1 MAKLKLK
8 ASERIF
14 KMFADKVIKQSIKN
28 LASQDHIDTGK
39 LANKLDYRL
48 RVFDSGALD
57 LQFLMPEYGEFQD
70 KGVKGS
76 VSGRKAYK
84 SPYRFTG
91 SNIKEG
97 VVEDWLKRK
106 GIQGRVKSEWKSANN
121 RGGQFIKRKSL
132 AYIIGRSIALYGLPA
147 TRFFS
152 NAFRSNFKQLPKDF
166 IKAYAKDFRDFL
178 KETTREILQ

>member
-84 SPYRFTG
+84 SPYRFKG

-106 GIQGRVKSEWKSANN
+106 GIQGRVKSEWKSAGN
-121 RGGQFIKRKSL
+121 RG
-132 AYIIGRSIALYGLPA
+132 
-147 TRFFS
+147 
-152 NAFRSNFKQLPKDF
+152 
-166 IKAYAKDFRDFL
+166 
-178 KETTREILQ
+178 